1 MKLFR
6 HKNVFEEIKNK
17 SHDEDWV
24 PKPASEATGSFD
36 GTIERIKVLCD
47 RLERGEALFHPN
59 DEKRHGTLEQGQEL
73 QDYVRKETEK
83 RKQQELEKGLA
94 AKPIKETKH
103 DARRIK
109 PAKAVSQHK
118 RAGCDAEH
126 FGQDAAEA
134 TAS

>member
-1 MKLFR
+1 MPAFR

-24 PKPASEATGSFD
+24 PKPASMATGSLD

-59 DEKRHGTLEQGQEL
+59 DEKRHGTQEQSQEL

-83 RKQQELEKGLA
+83 RKQQELQKRRA

-109 PAKAVSQHK
+109 PAKAVSKHE
-118 RAGCDAEH
+118 RAGRDAEH
-126 FGQDAAEA
+126 FGQDTPQA